1 MAKERIGIMGG
12 TFDPIHAGHISMALN
27 AGEQA
32 KLDRVLV
39 IPTGNPPHKTDT
51 TPAED
56 RWKMVC
62 AACAGEAILEPCR
75 MELDRPGVIYTVDT
89 LRLLREQYPKAAFYY
104 IIGADTLME
113 LQNWKDYQQV
123 LTMCSFLVCPRTW
136 RYTASQLKEERRRL
150 KALGAAITML
160 DMPVVDVSSTDIR
173 AALAGGQPTPML
185 PAPVREYCA
194 VKGLYG
200 LEKRIPQA
208 DVWLDKLFAAL
219 SAKRFA
225 HTLAV
230 AYAARELALRHG
242 LDAQKAEIAGL
253 LHDCAKCMPLEEM
266 RAMAIEHR
274 LLSDDA
280 PLQSGNL
287 LHAPVGAYLARVEYG
302 VNDPEIIQA
311 ILYHTTGFPGMS
323 RLDMAV
329 YLADK
334 IEPTRAEYPI
344 LSTVRHLAQE
354 SLEQA
359 LLVSIEGTVRH
370 VAEKKSFL
378 YYGTLDTL
386 DWLRS
391 L

>member
-27 AGEQA
+27 AKEQA

-51 TPAED
+51 APAED

-62 AACAGEAILEPCR
+62 AACAGESALEPCR
-75 MELDRPGVIYTVDT
+75 VELDRTGVIYTADT
-89 LRLLREQYPKAAFYY
+89 LTLLQEQYPKAAFYY

-113 LQNWKDYQQV
+113 LQNWKNYQQV

-136 RYTASQLKEERRRL
+136 NYTASQLKEERHRL
-150 KALGAAITML
+150 KSMGATITML
-160 DMPVVDVSSTDIR
+160 DMPVVDASSTDIR
-173 AALAGGQPTPML
+173 AALAAGQPAPML
-185 PAPVREYCA
+185 PAPVQEYCA

-200 LEKRIPQA
+200 MEKRIPQA

-219 SAKRFA
+219 SVKRFA

-242 LDAQKAEIAGL
+242 LDAQKSEIAGL
-253 LHDCAKCMPLEEM
+253 LHDCAKCIPLEEM
-266 RAMAIEHR
+266 RAMAVEHR
-274 LLSDDA
+274 LLSDNEA
-280 PLQSGNL
+280 LQSGNL
-287 LHAPVGAYLARVEYG
+287 LHAPVGAYLARMEYG

-311 ILYHTTGFPGMS
+311 ILYHTTGTPGMS
-323 RLDMAV
+323 LLDMAV

-344 LSTVRHLAQE
+344 LSTVRRLAQE

-370 VAEKKSFL
+370 VAEKKSYL
-378 YYGTLDTL
+378 YHGALDTL